1 MDSDCKVALKEMQKQ
16 LWAAWDAFFLVPAI
30 NQPNAMARYKELL
43 AQNKDLMKRC
53 KR

>member
-16 LWAAWDAFFLVPAI
+16 LWATWDVFFFAPSAL
-30 NQPNAMARYKELL
+30 QPHALACYKELQQ
-43 AQNKDLMKRC
+43 QNKDLMKRC